1 MESFGVFGDLS
12 LKKSNDLMDV
22 FEEALSKTNNLMETM
37 DNFNK
42 HKIQEKNIINDE
54 PEKNNNNNNTKLR
67 KLHKLKTYNHRQF
80 GKFQLKPIKNN
91 NKYFKIREPYNYQK
105 EYENELINQIE
116 TLFNPNYKN
125 SSKDSVGMLSFLSP
139 LINSN
144 VSSNKNKEYY
154 KSKERINN
162 KKSNL
167 NTIKNENINF
177 INNQSSKSLNKNNY
191 KKKLDEKE
199 RRIEKEKKLSNKMN
213 EEMTKEI
220 KRPINRAKTNA
231 IKEIYFKSNRNE
243 SKSNVDLLIN
253 RLKKKYN

>member
-54 PEKNNNNNNTKLR
+54 PEKNNNNNTKSR
-67 KLHKLKTYNHRQF
+67 KLHKLKTYNQRQF

-105 EYENELINQIE
+105 EYENDLINQIE

-125 SSKDSVGMLSFLSP
+125 SSKDSAGMLSFLTP

-144 VSSNKNKEYY
+144 VSSNKNKEIY

-167 NTIKNENINF
+167 NVIKNGNINF
-177 INNQSSKSLNKNNY
+177 NNNPSSKSLNKNNY

-199 RRIEKEKKLSNKMN
+199 RRIVREKKLSNKMN

>member
-54 PEKNNNNNNTKLR
+54 PEKNNNNNTKSR
-67 KLHKLKTYNHRQF
+67 KLHKLKTYNQRQF

-105 EYENELINQIE
+105 EYENDLINQIE

-144 VSSNKNKEYY
+144 VSSNKNKEIY

-162 KKSNL
+162 KKLNL
-167 NTIKNENINF
+167 NVIKNENINF
-177 INNQSSKSLNKNNY
+177 NNNPSSKSLNKNNY

-199 RRIEKEKKLSNKMN
+199 RRIVREKKLSNKMN

>member
-54 PEKNNNNNNTKLR
+54 PEKNNNNNTKLR
-67 KLHKLKTYNHRQF
+67 KLQKLKTYNHRQF
-80 GKFQLKPIKNN
+80 GKFQLKPVKNN

-144 VSSNKNKEYY
+144 
-154 KSKERINN
+154 
-162 KKSNL
+162 
-167 NTIKNENINF
+167 
-177 INNQSSKSLNKNNY
+177 Y
-191 KKKLDEKE
+191 KKKLNEKE
-199 RRIEKEKKLSNKMN
+199 RRIVKEKKLSNKMN

>member
-54 PEKNNNNNNTKLR
+54 PEKNNNNNTKLR
-67 KLHKLKTYNHRQF
+67 KLQKLKTYNHRQF
-80 GKFQLKPIKNN
+80 GKFQLKPVKNN

-144 VSSNKNKEYY
+144 VSSNKNKEIY

-167 NTIKNENINF
+167 NVIKNENINF
-177 INNQSSKSLNKNNY
+177 NNNPSSKSLNKNNY

-199 RRIEKEKKLSNKMN
+199 RRIVKERKLSNKMN

>member
-54 PEKNNNNNNTKLR
+54 PEKNNNNNTKLR
-67 KLHKLKTYNHRQF
+67 KLQKLKTYNHRQF

-105 EYENELINQIE
+105 EYENDLINQIE

-125 SSKDSVGMLSFLSP
+125 SSKDSAGMLSFLTP

-144 VSSNKNKEYY
+144 VSSNKNKEIY

-167 NTIKNENINF
+167 NVIKNENINF
-177 INNQSSKSLNKNNY
+177 NNNPSSKSLNKNNY

-199 RRIEKEKKLSNKMN
+199 RRIVREKKLSNKMN

>member
-54 PEKNNNNNNTKLR
+54 PEKNNNNNTKLR
-67 KLHKLKTYNHRQF
+67 KLQKLKTYNHRQF
-80 GKFQLKPIKNN
+80 GKFQLKPVKNN

-144 VSSNKNKEYY
+144 VSSNKNKEIY

-167 NTIKNENINF
+167 NVIKNENINF
-177 INNQSSKSLNKNNY
+177 NNNPSSKSLNKNNY

-199 RRIEKEKKLSNKMN
+199 RRIVKERKLSNKMN

-220 KRPINRAKTNA
+220 KRPINRDKTNA

>member
-12 LKKSNDLMDV
+12 LKRSNDLMDV

-37 DNFNK
+37 DNFNR
-42 HKIQEKNIINDE
+42 HKIQEKNIINE
-54 PEKNNNNNNTKLR
+54 EQEKNNNNNTKLR
-67 KLHKLKTYNHRQF
+67 KLHKLKTYNHKQF
-80 GKFQLKPIKNN
+80 GKLQLKPIKNN

-116 TLFNPNYKN
+116 QLFNPSSQT
-125 SSKDSVGMLSFLSP
+125 SSKDNVGMLSFLSP

-144 VSSNKNKEYY
+144 VNNNKNKEYY
-154 KSKERINN
+154 KSKEKINI

-167 NTIKNENINF
+167 NDIKNEYINF
-177 INNQSSKSLNKNNY
+177 INNPSSKSLNKNNY

-199 RRIEKEKKLSNKMN
+199 RRKVKEKKLPNKM
-213 EEMTKEI
+213 EQEMTKEI

-231 IKEIYFKSNRNE
+231 IKEIYFKSNKND

>member
-54 PEKNNNNNNTKLR
+54 PEKNNNNNTKSR
-67 KLHKLKTYNHRQF
+67 KLHKLKTYNQRQF

-105 EYENELINQIE
+105 EYENDLINQIE

-125 SSKDSVGMLSFLSP
+125 SSKDSAGMLSFLTP

-144 VSSNKNKEYY
+144 VSSNKNKEIY

-167 NTIKNENINF
+167 NVIKNENINF
-177 INNQSSKSLNKNNY
+177 NNNPSSKSLNKNNY

-199 RRIEKEKKLSNKMN
+199 RRIVREKKLSNKMN

-231 IKEIYFKSNRNE
+231 IKENYFKSNRNE

>member
-54 PEKNNNNNNTKLR
+54 PEKNNNNNTKSR
-67 KLHKLKTYNHRQF
+67 KLHKLKTYNQRQF

-105 EYENELINQIE
+105 EYENDLINQIE

-125 SSKDSVGMLSFLSP
+125 SSKDSAGMLSFLTP

-144 VSSNKNKEYY
+144 VSSNKNKEIY

-162 KKSNL
+162 KKLNL
-167 NTIKNENINF
+167 NVIKNENINF
-177 INNQSSKSLNKNNY
+177 NNNPSSKSLNKNNF

-199 RRIEKEKKLSNKMN
+199 RRIVREKKLSNKMN

>member
-12 LKKSNDLMDV
+12 LKRSNDLMDV

-54 PEKNNNNNNTKLR
+54 PEKNNNNNTKSR
-67 KLHKLKTYNHRQF
+67 KLHKLKTYNQRQF

-105 EYENELINQIE
+105 EYENDLINQIE

-144 VSSNKNKEYY
+144 ASNNKNKEIY
-154 KSKERINN
+154 KSKERIN
-162 KKSNL
+162 
-167 NTIKNENINF
+167 F
-177 INNQSSKSLNKNNY
+177 NNNPSSKSLNKNNY
-191 KKKLDEKE
+191 KKKLNEKE
-199 RRIEKEKKLSNKMN
+199 RRIVKEKKLSNKMN